1 MSAAMNAPMTT
12 WILDPAD
19 ALESPHAGGKARA
32 LARAARGGLSVPAWV
47 VLSDAAFL
55 QSNPSTLAG
64 MPEGEV
70 RSAIDAAVRT
80 LCPMSERLAVRS
92 SACDEDG
99 VQHSFAGQLASF
111 LNVAPEDAAARVR
124 DVWRSAFDEKTLRY
138 RRERGLAA
146 SPRPPAVILQ
156 RMVEARV
163 AGVAFS
169 ADPVSGRRG
178 VAVVSAVQGLGAALV
193 SGEVDAQTW
202 HISRDGAILER
213 HLSHPSSKIE
223 DPLLTDQ
230 QVQEVASLAATAE
243 RLFGCPQ
250 DIEWAIGDRLML
262 LQSRPITSLRAD
274 QHHDAPPMIWDN
286 SNIVESY
293 SGITTPLTFS
303 FACEIYPPVY
313 REFCRM
319 MGVPRR
325 LIARHDDTFLN
336 VLGLV
341 RGRLYYNLLNW
352 YRILALLPA
361 YRMNRRFLEQ
371 MMGVEQALAE
381 EQADAIAK
389 HVSSGRLA
397 DGLRLARTVVGL
409 VANHLTLNRRITA
422 FNRRLTIALAPPS
435 PPLADCRPDELV
447 AHYRALRSRLLLNWD
462 APLVNDFFAMVF
474 YGLLRRQV
482 VRWCGHDDATL
493 QNELI
498 GGEGGMVSAEPAI
511 LIQHLARRAAEDT
524 PLLEC
529 LSSGHLPDIHAELE
543 RRPEL
548 RDGCRAY
555 LAKFGDRTIN
565 ELKLESVSLHEDP
578 LPLFRAIGAFGR
590 QIAAARPDRQALS
603 PASRDRRRAAA
614 WARVSRALAGH
625 PIRRLALRWLL
636 KHARRRVRDR
646 ENLRLERTRLFARV
660 RQIFLEL
667 GRRLH
672 ARGVL
677 DAPRDVLYLE
687 VDEVMAF
694 VDGRSTCTDLR
705 SLAALRRREF
715 RAYEEGPV
723 LPNRFETRGSPYPE
737 NKNLSPEHVSHEHV
751 VSGFSRTPEGP
762 PKGGHYVREDQSFW
776 AHSAGAERDDERRGL
791 GCSPGVVRGPVRVV
805 TDPRRADLSTRS
817 ILVAEHTD
825 PGWIMVFPAAL
836 GVLVERGSVL
846 SHAAIVARELGI
858 PAVVSLPGV
867 TAWLRDGD
875 WIEMDGSTGVVRRV
889 ARPQEHERIV
899 VGVERAAAHAS

>member
-1 MSAAMNAPMTT
+1 MTT
-12 WILDPAD
+12 WILDPLD
-19 ALESPHAGGKARA
+19 ALDSPHAGGKARS

-47 VLSDAAFL
+47 VLSDAAFR
-55 QSNPSTLAG
+55 QFNPLTLSG

-80 LCPMSERLAVRS
+80 LCPMGERLAVRS

-111 LNVAPEDAAARVR
+111 LNVAPEDAVARVR
-124 DVWRSAFDEKTLRY
+124 DVWRSAFDERALRY
-138 RRERGLAA
+138 RRERGLPA

-169 ADPVSGRRG
+169 ADPVSNRRG
-178 VAVVSAVQGLGAALV
+178 VAVVSAVRGLGAALV
-193 SGEVDAQTW
+193 SGEVDAHTW
-202 HISRDGAILER
+202 HICRDGTILER
-213 HLSHPSSKIE
+213 HISETSRRIDGPV
-223 DPLLTDQ
+223 LTDE
-230 QVQEVASLAATAE
+230 QVQEVAALAATAE

-262 LQSRPITSLRAD
+262 LQSRPITSLRSD
-274 QHHDAPPMIWDN
+274 QDEDAPPIIWDN

-303 FACEIYPPVY
+303 FAREIYPPVY

-325 LIARHDDTFLN
+325 VIARHDDTFLN

-371 MMGVEQALAE
+371 MMGVEQALPD
-381 EQADAIAK
+381 EQADAIATQ
-389 HVSSGRLA
+389 VSSGRFA

-409 VANHLTLNRRITA
+409 VANHLTLNRRIAA
-422 FNRRLTIALAPPS
+422 FNRRLAIALAPTS

-474 YGLLRRQV
+474 YGLLRRLV
-482 VRWCGHDDATL
+482 ARWCGQDDATL

-511 LIQHLARRAAEDT
+511 LIQRFARLAAEDAA
-524 PLLEC
+524 LLER
-529 LSSGHLPDIHAELE
+529 LSSGHLLEISAELE

-548 RDGCRAY
+548 GDGCRAY

-590 QIAAARPDRQALS
+590 QIAAARPGRQVPS
-603 PASRDRRRAAA
+603 PARRRAAA
-614 WARVSRALAGH
+614 WARVSRALAWH
-625 PIRRLALRWLL
+625 PIRRLALSWVL

-687 VDEVMAF
+687 VDEVLAF

-715 RAYEEGPV
+715 RAYEDGPA
-723 LPNRFETRGSPYPE
+723 LPNRFETRGSPYHGHE
-737 NKNLSPEHVSHEHV
+737 NLSHKGE
-751 VSGFSRTPEGP
+751 VSGFSRTPEAP
-762 PKGGHYVREDQSFW
+762 QHYVRDPIRPR
-776 AHSAGAERDDERRGL
+776 ERDDQRRGL

-805 TDPRRADLSTRS
+805 TDPRRADLSSRS

-836 GVLVERGSVL
+836 GVIVERGSVL

-867 TAWLRDGD
+867 TDWLRDGD

-889 ARPQEHERIV
+889 ARPQEHERTV
-899 VGVERAAAHAS
+899 LGVEGAVAHAS

>member
-1 MSAAMNAPMTT
+1 MNAAMKAPMTT
-12 WILDPAD
+12 WILDPVD
-19 ALESPHAGGKARA
+19 ALDSPHAGGKARA

-47 VLSDAAFL
+47 VLSDAAL
-55 QSNPSTLAG
+55 PQSNPSTLSG

-80 LCPMSERLAVRS
+80 LCPMGERLAVRS

-111 LNVAPEDAAARVR
+111 LNVAPGDAAARVR
-124 DVWRSAFDEKTLRY
+124 DVWRSAFDERVLRY
-138 RRERGLAA
+138 RRERGLPG

-178 VAVVSAVQGLGAALV
+178 VAVVSAVRGLGAALV
-193 SGEVDAQTW
+193 SGEVDAHTW
-202 HISRDGAILER
+202 HVSRDGTILER
-213 HLSHPSSKIE
+213 HISKTFRKI
-223 DPLLTDQ
+223 DGPVLTDE
-230 QVQEVASLAATAE
+230 QVQEVAALAATAE

-262 LQSRPITSLRAD
+262 LQSRPITSLRSDLD
-274 QHHDAPPMIWDN
+274 QDAPPIIWDN

-293 SGITTPLTFS
+293 SGVTTPLTFS
-303 FACEIYPPVY
+303 FAREIYPPVY

-325 LIARHDDTFLN
+325 VIARHDDTFLN

-371 MMGVEQALAE
+371 MMGVEQALPD
-381 EQADAIAK
+381 EQADAIATE
-389 HVSSGRLA
+389 VSSGRFA
-397 DGLRLARTVVGL
+397 DGLRLARTAVGL
-409 VANHLTLNRRITA
+409 VANHVTLNRRIIA
-422 FNRRLTIALAPPS
+422 FNRRLAIALAPTS

-474 YGLLRRQV
+474 YGLLRRLV
-482 VRWCGHDDATL
+482 ARWCGHDDATL

-511 LIQHLARRAAEDT
+511 LIQRFARLAAED
-524 PLLEC
+524 PALLER
-529 LSSGHLPDIHAELE
+529 LSSGHLPDIRAELE

-590 QIAAARPDRQALS
+590 QIVAARPDRQVPS
-603 PASRDRRRAAA
+603 PARRRAAA
-614 WARVSRALAGH
+614 WARVSRALAWH
-625 PIRRLALRWLL
+625 PIRRLALSWVL

-677 DAPRDVLYLE
+677 DEPRDVLYLE
-687 VDEVMAF
+687 VDEVLAF

-715 RAYEEGPV
+715 RGYEDGPV
-723 LPNRFETRGSPYPE
+723 LPNRFETHGSPYHVHE
-737 NKNLSPEHVSHEHV
+737 NLSH
-751 VSGFSRTPEGP
+751 
-762 PKGGHYVREDQSFW
+762 KHYVREEDPSR
-776 AHSAGAERDDERRGL
+776 AHSAGAKRDDQRRGL

-805 TDPRRADLSTRS
+805 TDPRRADLSSRS
-817 ILVAEHTD
+817 ILVAEAHGPRMD
-825 PGWIMVFPAAL
+825 HGIPGGPRCDRRAR
-836 GVLVERGSVL
+836 ER
-846 SHAAIVARELGI
+846 AVAR
-858 PAVVSLPGV
+858 
-867 TAWLRDGD
+867 GD
-875 WIEMDGSTGVVRRV
+875 RGTRARHSGRCLV
-889 ARPQEHERIV
+889 AR
-899 VGVERAAAHAS
+899 GD

>member
-1 MSAAMNAPMTT
+1 MTK
-12 WILDPAD
+12 WVLDPVD
-19 ALESPHAGGKARA
+19 ALDSPHAGGKARA

-47 VLSDAAFL
+47 VLSDAACR
-55 QSNPSTLAG
+55 QSNPLTPSG

-80 LCPMSERLAVRS
+80 LCPMGERLAVRS

-111 LNVAPEDAAARVR
+111 LNVAPEEAAARVR
-124 DVWRSAFDEKTLRY
+124 DVWRSAFDKRALRY
-138 RRERGLAA
+138 RRERGLPA

-178 VAVVSAVQGLGAALV
+178 VAVVSAVRGLGAALV
-193 SGEVDAQTW
+193 SGEVDAHTW
-202 HISRDGAILER
+202 HVSRDGTILER
-213 HLSHPSSKIE
+213 HISKTSRKI
-223 DPLLTDQ
+223 DGPVLTDE
-230 QVQEVASLAATAE
+230 QVQEVAVLAATAE

-262 LQSRPITSLRAD
+262 LQSRPITSLRSD
-274 QHHDAPPMIWDN
+274 QDEDAPPIIWDN

-293 SGITTPLTFS
+293 SGVTTPLTFS
-303 FACEIYPPVY
+303 FAREIYPPVY

-325 LIARHDDTFLN
+325 VIARHDDTFLN

-371 MMGVEQALAE
+371 MMGVEQALPD
-381 EQADAIAK
+381 EQANAIATQ
-389 HVSSGRLA
+389 VSSGRFA
-397 DGLRLARTVVGL
+397 DGLRLARTVIGL
-409 VANHLTLNRRITA
+409 VANHVTLNRRITA
-422 FNRRLTIALAPPS
+422 FNRRLAIALAPAS

-447 AHYRALRSRLLLNWD
+447 AHYRALRGRLLLNWD

-474 YGLLRRQV
+474 YGLLRRLIA
-482 VRWCGHDDATL
+482 RWCGDDDATL

-511 LIQHLARRAAEDT
+511 LIQRFARLAAEDT
-524 PLLEC
+524 ALLER
-529 LSSGHLPDIHAELE
+529 LSSGHLPEIQAELE

-590 QIAAARPDRQALS
+590 QIAAARPDRQVPS
-603 PASRDRRRAAA
+603 PAGRRAAA
-614 WARVSRALAGH
+614 WARVSRALAWH
-625 PIRRLALRWLL
+625 PIRRLALSWVL

-687 VDEVMAF
+687 VDEVLAF

-723 LPNRFETRGSPYPE
+723 LPNRFETHGSPYHE
-737 NKNLSPEHVSHEHV
+737 HDNLSH
-751 VSGFSRTPEGP
+751 
-762 PKGGHYVREDQSFW
+762 KQYVREEDPSR
-776 AHSAGAERDDERRGL
+776 AHSAGARRDDHRRGL

-805 TDPRRADLSTRS
+805 TDPRRADLSSRS
-817 ILVAEHTD
+817 ILVAKHTD

-836 GVLVERGSVL
+836 GVIVERGSVL

-867 TAWLRDGD
+867 TDWLRDGD

-889 ARPQEHERIV
+889 ARPRDHEQTV
-899 VGVERAAAHAS
+899 LGVEGVVAHAS

>member
-1 MSAAMNAPMTT
+1 MTT
-12 WILDPAD
+12 WILDPFD
-19 ALESPHAGGKARA
+19 ALDSPHAGGKARA

-55 QSNPSTLAG
+55 ESNPSTLSG

-80 LCPMSERLAVRS
+80 LCPMGERLAVRS

-111 LNVAPEDAAARVR
+111 LSVAPEDAAARVR
-124 DVWRSAFDEKTLRY
+124 DVWRSAFDEGVLRY
-138 RRERGLAA
+138 RRERGLPA

-156 RMVEARV
+156 RMVDARM

-169 ADPVSGRRG
+169 ADPISGRRG
-178 VAVVSAVQGLGAALV
+178 VAVVSAVRGLGAALV
-193 SGEVDAQTW
+193 SGEVDAHTW
-202 HISRDGAILER
+202 HVCRDGTILER
-213 HLSHPSSKIE
+213 DIANTSRKID
-223 DPLLTDQ
+223 DPVLTDE
-230 QVQEVASLAATAE
+230 QVQEVAALAATAE

-262 LQSRPITSLRAD
+262 LQSRPITSLRSD
-274 QHHDAPPMIWDN
+274 QDEDAPPIIWDN

-293 SGITTPLTFS
+293 SGVTTPLTFS
-303 FACEIYPPVY
+303 FAREIYPPVY

-325 LIARHDDTFLN
+325 VIARHDDTFLN

-352 YRILALLPA
+352 YRILALLPG

-371 MMGVEQALAE
+371 MMGVEQALPE
-381 EQADAIAK
+381 EQADAIATQ
-389 HVSSGRLA
+389 VSSGRFR
-397 DGLRLARTVVGL
+397 DGLRLARTVIGL
-409 VANHLTLNRRITA
+409 VANHVTLNRRIAA
-422 FNRRLTIALAPPS
+422 FNRRLAIALAPTS

-474 YGLLRRQV
+474 YGLLRRLV
-482 VRWCGHDDATL
+482 ARWCGQDDATL
-493 QNELI
+493 QNDLI

-511 LIQHLARRAAEDT
+511 LIRRLARLAADDT
-524 PLLEC
+524 ALLER
-529 LSSGHLPDIHAELE
+529 LSSGSLPDIRAELE

-548 RDGCRAY
+548 RDGCRDY

-565 ELKLESVSLHEDP
+565 ELKLESVTLHEDP

-590 QIAAARPDRQALS
+590 QIAAARPARQVLS
-603 PASRDRRRAAA
+603 PARRRAAA
-614 WARVSRALAGH
+614 WARVSRALARH
-625 PIRRLALRWLL
+625 PIRRLALSWVL

-660 RQIFLEL
+660 RQIFVEL

-677 DAPRDVLYLE
+677 DAPRDVLYVE
-687 VDEVMAF
+687 VDEVLAF

-705 SLAALRRREF
+705 SLAAIRRREF

-723 LPNRFETRGSPYPE
+723 LPSRFETRGSPYHWHE
-737 NKNLSPEHVSHEHV
+737 SLFHECVSHQHV
-751 VSGFSRTPEGP
+751 VSGFSRTTEGP
-762 PKGGHYVREDQSFW
+762 PKGGHYVREDPSR
-776 AHSAGAERDDERRGL
+776 AHPAGVNRDDQRRGL
-791 GCSPGVVRGPVRVV
+791 GCSPGVVCGPVRVV
-805 TDPRRADLSTRS
+805 TDPRRADLSSRS

-836 GVLVERGSVL
+836 GVIVERGSVL

-867 TAWLRDGD
+867 TGWLTDGD

-889 ARPQEHERIV
+889 VRRQEHERTV
-899 VGVERAAAHAS
+899 LGVEGAVAHAS

>member
-1 MSAAMNAPMTT
+1 MTT
-12 WILDPAD
+12 WILDPFD
-19 ALESPHAGGKARA
+19 ALDSPHAGGKARA

-55 QSNPSTLAG
+55 ESNPSTLSG

-80 LCPMSERLAVRS
+80 LCPMGERLAVRS

-111 LNVAPEDAAARVR
+111 LSVAPEDAAARVR
-124 DVWRSAFDEKTLRY
+124 DVWRSAFDEGVLRY
-138 RRERGLAA
+138 RRERGLPA

-156 RMVEARV
+156 RMVDARM

-169 ADPVSGRRG
+169 ADPISGRRG
-178 VAVVSAVQGLGAALV
+178 VAVVSAVRGLGAALV
-193 SGEVDAQTW
+193 SGEVDAHTW
-202 HISRDGAILER
+202 HVCRDGTILER
-213 HLSHPSSKIE
+213 DIANTSRTID
-223 DPLLTDQ
+223 DPVLTDA
-230 QVQEVASLAATAE
+230 QVQEVAALAATAE

-262 LQSRPITSLRAD
+262 LQSRPITSLRSD
-274 QHHDAPPMIWDN
+274 QDEDAPPIIWDN

-293 SGITTPLTFS
+293 SGVTTPLTFS
-303 FACEIYPPVY
+303 FAREIYPPVY

-325 LIARHDDTFLN
+325 VIARHDDTFLN

-352 YRILALLPA
+352 YRILALLPG

-371 MMGVEQALAE
+371 MMGVEQALPE
-381 EQADAIAK
+381 EQADAIATQ
-389 HVSSGRLA
+389 VSSGRFA
-397 DGLRLARTVVGL
+397 DGLRLARTVIGL
-409 VANHLTLNRRITA
+409 VANHVTLNRRIAA
-422 FNRRLTIALAPPS
+422 FNRRLAIALAPTS

-474 YGLLRRQV
+474 YGLLRRLV
-482 VRWCGHDDATL
+482 ARWCGQDDATL
-493 QNELI
+493 QNDLI

-511 LIQHLARRAAEDT
+511 LIRRLARLAAEDT
-524 PLLEC
+524 ALLER
-529 LSSGHLPDIHAELE
+529 LSSGSLPDIRAELE

-548 RDGCRAY
+548 RDGCRDY

-590 QIAAARPDRQALS
+590 QIAAARPARQVLS
-603 PASRDRRRAAA
+603 PARRRAAA
-614 WARVSRALAGH
+614 WARVSRALARH
-625 PIRRLALRWLL
+625 PIRRLALSWVL

-672 ARGVL
+672 AAWRARCAARRAV
-677 DAPRDVLYLE
+677 PRS
-687 VDEVMAF
+687 
-694 VDGRSTCTDLR
+694 GRSPGV
-705 SLAALRRREF
+705 RRRPLDLHRPAIPR
-715 RAYEEGPV
+715 RASTPGV
-723 LPNRFETRGSPYPE
+723 SRLRGRPGTSEPLRDAWISVSLHE
-737 NKNLSPEHVSHEHV
+737 SLFHECVSHQRV
-751 VSGFSRTPEGP
+751 VSGFSRTTEGP
-762 PKGGHYVREDQSFW
+762 PKGGHYVRENPSRAQS
-776 AHSAGAERDDERRGL
+776 GRRQHGMT
-791 GCSPGVVRGPVRVV
+791 S
-805 TDPRRADLSTRS
+805 
-817 ILVAEHTD
+817 
-825 PGWIMVFPAAL
+825 
-836 GVLVERGSVL
+836 
-846 SHAAIVARELGI
+846 
-858 PAVVSLPGV
+858 AVVS
-867 TAWLRDGD
+867 
-875 WIEMDGSTGVVRRV
+875 
-889 ARPQEHERIV
+889 
-899 VGVERAAAHAS
+899 AAARAWFEVRCVS

>member
-1 MSAAMNAPMTT
+1 MPA
-12 WILDPAD
+12 WIFDPVEALD
-19 ALESPHAGGKARA
+19 SPHAGGKARA
-32 LARAARGGLSVPAWV
+32 LARAAQGGLCVPDWI
-47 VLSDAAFL
+47 VLSDAACL
-55 QSNPSTLAG
+55 HSNPSTLPG
-64 MPEGEV
+64 IFEGVTMASDV

-80 LCPMSERLAVRS
+80 LCPKGERLAVRS
-92 SACDEDG
+92 SASDEDG
-99 VQHSFAGQLASF
+99 RQHSFAGQLASF
-111 LNVAPEDAAARVR
+111 LNVAPEDAAARVC
-124 DVWRSAFDEKTLRY
+124 DVWRSAFDDTALRY
-138 RRERGLAA
+138 RRERGVPG

-163 AGVAFS
+163 SGVAFS
-169 ADPVSGRRG
+169 ADPVSGRRR
-178 VAVVSAVQGLGAALV
+178 VSVVSAVRGLGAALV
-193 SGEVDAQTW
+193 AGEVDAHTW
-202 HISRDGAILER
+202 HAGADGTILER
-213 HLSHPSSKIE
+213 HGLQSSSNL
-223 DPLLTDQ
+223 DGPPLTGE
-230 QVQEVASLAATAE
+230 QVHEVAALAAAAE

-250 DIEWAIGDRLML
+250 DIEWAIDDRLML
-262 LQSRPITSLRAD
+262 LQSRPITSLGPD
-274 QHHDAPPMIWDN
+274 HDEDSPVIIWDN

-293 SGITTPLTFS
+293 SGVTTPLTFS
-303 FACEIYPPVY
+303 FAREIYPPVY

-319 MGVPRR
+319 MGVPQRV
-325 LIARHDDTFLN
+325 IARHDDTFLN

-352 YRILALLPA
+352 YRILALLPG

-371 MMGVEQALAE
+371 MIGVERALPVEQAE
-381 EQADAIAK
+381 AIATQM
-389 HVSSGRLA
+389 SSGRFA
-397 DGLRLARTVVGL
+397 DGLRLARTVLGL
-409 VANHLTLNRRITA
+409 VVNHLTLNRRITA
-422 FNRRLTIALAPPS
+422 FNRRLTIALAPAS

-447 AHYRALRSRLLLNWD
+447 ARYRALRSRLLLNWD

-474 YGLLRRQV
+474 YGLLRRLV
-482 VRWCGHDDATL
+482 ARWCGDDDATL
-493 QNELI
+493 QNALI

-511 LIQHLARRAAEDT
+511 LIQRLARLAAEDT
-524 PLLEC
+524 ALLER
-529 LSSGHLPDIHAELE
+529 LGTGGLPEIRAELE

-548 RDGCRAY
+548 RDGCHDY

-590 QIAAARPDRQALS
+590 QVAAARRDRQVSS
-603 PASRDRRRAAA
+603 PASRDERRAAA
-614 WARVSRALAGH
+614 WARVSRALAWH
-625 PIRRLALRWLL
+625 PIRRLALSWVVR
-636 KHARRRVRDR
+636 HARRRVRDR

-687 VDEVMAF
+687 IDEVLAF

-723 LPNRFETRGSPYPE
+723 LPNRFVTRGSPY
-737 NKNLSPEHVSHEHV
+737 LLSHEDV

-762 PKGGHYVREDQSFW
+762 PKGGHYVRE
-776 AHSAGAERDDERRGL
+776 ERDDERRGL

-805 TDPRRADLSTRS
+805 TDPRSADLSRRS
-817 ILVAEHTD
+817 ILVATHTD

-836 GVLVERGSVL
+836 GVVVERGSVL

-867 TAWLRDGD
+867 IGWLKDGD
-875 WIEMDGSTGVVRRV
+875 WIEIDGSTGVVRRV
-889 ARPQEHERIV
+889 AGADEREPTVLGIEGAV
-899 VGVERAAAHAS
+899 AHAS

>member
-1 MSAAMNAPMTT
+1 MSA
-12 WILDPAD
+12 
-19 ALESPHAGGKARA
+19 
-32 LARAARGGLSVPAWV
+32 
-47 VLSDAAFL
+47 
-55 QSNPSTLAG
+55 
-64 MPEGEV
+64 
-70 RSAIDAAVRT
+70 
-80 LCPMSERLAVRS
+80 
-92 SACDEDG
+92 
-99 VQHSFAGQLASF
+99 
-111 LNVAPEDAAARVR
+111 
-124 DVWRSAFDEKTLRY
+124 
-138 RRERGLAA
+138 
-146 SPRPPAVILQ
+146 
-156 RMVEARV
+156 
-163 AGVAFS
+163 
-169 ADPVSGRRG
+169 
-178 VAVVSAVQGLGAALV
+178 
-193 SGEVDAQTW
+193 
-202 HISRDGAILER
+202 RDGTILER
-213 HLSHPSSKIE
+213 HISKTSRKI
-223 DPLLTDQ
+223 DGPVLTDE
-230 QVQEVASLAATAE
+230 QVQEVAALAATAE

-262 LQSRPITSLRAD
+262 LQSRPITSLRSD
-274 QHHDAPPMIWDN
+274 QDQDAPPIIWDN

-293 SGITTPLTFS
+293 SGVTTPLTFS
-303 FACEIYPPVY
+303 FAREIYPPVY

-325 LIARHDDTFLN
+325 VIARHDDTFLN

-371 MMGVEQALAE
+371 MMGVEQALPD
-381 EQADAIAK
+381 EQADAIATE
-389 HVSSGRLA
+389 VSSGRFA

-409 VANHLTLNRRITA
+409 VANHVTLNRRITA
-422 FNRRLTIALAPPS
+422 FNRRLAIALAPTS

-474 YGLLRRQV
+474 YGLLRRLV
-482 VRWCGHDDATL
+482 ARWCGHDDATL

-511 LIQHLARRAAEDT
+511 LIQRLARLAAEDT
-524 PLLEC
+524 ALLER
-529 LSSGHLPDIHAELE
+529 LSSGHLPDIRAELE

-590 QIAAARPDRQALS
+590 QIAAARPDRQVPS
-603 PASRDRRRAAA
+603 PARRRAAA
-614 WARVSRALAGH
+614 WARVSRALAWH
-625 PIRRLALRWLL
+625 PIRRLALSWVL

-687 VDEVMAF
+687 VDEVLAF

-723 LPNRFETRGSPYPE
+723 LPNRFETRGSPY
-737 NKNLSPEHVSHEHV
+737 HVHV
-751 VSGFSRTPEGP
+751 
-762 PKGGHYVREDQSFW
+762 
-776 AHSAGAERDDERRGL
+776 
-791 GCSPGVVRGPVRVV
+791 
-805 TDPRRADLSTRS
+805 
-817 ILVAEHTD
+817 
-825 PGWIMVFPAAL
+825 
-836 GVLVERGSVL
+836 
-846 SHAAIVARELGI
+846 
-858 PAVVSLPGV
+858 
-867 TAWLRDGD
+867 
-875 WIEMDGSTGVVRRV
+875 
-889 ARPQEHERIV
+889 
-899 VGVERAAAHAS
+899 

>member
-1 MSAAMNAPMTT
+1 MAGRAMNAAMKAPMTT
-12 WILDPAD
+12 WILDPVD
-19 ALESPHAGGKARA
+19 ALDSPHAGGKARA

-55 QSNPSTLAG
+55 QSNPSTLSG
-64 MPEGEV
+64 ILEGEV
-70 RSAIDAAVRT
+70 RSAVDAAVRT
-80 LCPMSERLAVRS
+80 LCPMGERLAVRS

-124 DVWRSAFDEKTLRY
+124 DVWRSAFEERALRY
-138 RRERGLAA
+138 RRERGLPA

-156 RMVEARV
+156 RMVEACV

-178 VAVVSAVQGLGAALV
+178 VAVVSAVRGLGAALV
-193 SGEVDAQTW
+193 SGEVDAHTW
-202 HISRDGAILER
+202 QVCRDGTILER
-213 HLSHPSSKIE
+213 HVSDTSRPT
-223 DPLLTDQ
+223 DRPVLTDE
-230 QVQEVASLAATAE
+230 QVRAVAGLAADAE

-262 LQSRPITSLRAD
+262 LQSRPITSLRSHQD
-274 QHHDAPPMIWDN
+274 QDAPPTIWDN

-293 SGITTPLTFS
+293 SGVTAPLTFS
-303 FACEIYPPVY
+303 FAREIYPPVY

-325 LIARHDDTFLN
+325 VIARHDDTFLN

-371 MMGVEQALAE
+371 MMGVEQALPD
-381 EQADAIAK
+381 EQADAIATQ
-389 HVSSGRLA
+389 VSCGRFA

-409 VANHLTLNRRITA
+409 VANHVTLNWRITA
-422 FNRRLTIALAPPS
+422 FNRRLAIALAPAA

-447 AHYRALRSRLLLNWD
+447 GHYRALRSRLLLNWD

-474 YGLLRRQV
+474 YGLLRRLV
-482 VRWCGHDDATL
+482 ARWCGDDDATL

-511 LIQHLARRAAEDT
+511 LIQGLARLAATDT
-524 PLLEC
+524 ALLER
-529 LSSGHLPDIHAELE
+529 LSGGRLPDIRADLE
-543 RRPEL
+543 HRPEL
-548 RDGCRAY
+548 RDGCRDY
-555 LAKFGDRTIN
+555 LAKFGDRTFN
-565 ELKLESVSLHEDP
+565 ELKLESVSLNEDP

-590 QIAAARPDRQALS
+590 QIAAARSDRHAPSS
-603 PASRDRRRAAA
+603 PSGDERRAAA
-614 WARVSRALAGH
+614 WARVSQAIAGH
-625 PIRRLALRWLL
+625 PIRRQVLSWVL

-672 ARGVL
+672 AVGVL

-687 VDEVMAF
+687 VDEVLAF

-705 SLAALRRREF
+705 SLAALRCREF

-723 LPNRFETRGSPYPE
+723 LPNRFETHGSPYHE
-737 NKNLSPEHVSHEHV
+737 HENLSPEHVA
-751 VSGFSRTPEGP
+751 SGFSRTSEGP
-762 PKGGHYVREDQSFW
+762 PEGGHYVREDQSLRV
-776 AHSAGAERDDERRGL
+776 HSAGARRDDERRGL

-836 GVLVERGSVL
+836 AVLVERGSVL

-867 TAWLRDGD
+867 TDWLSDGD

-889 ARPQEHERIV
+889 ASPQAHERTLV
-899 VGVERAAAHAS
+899 SVEGAVAHAS

>member
-1 MSAAMNAPMTT
+1 MTAAMTTPMTT
-12 WILDPAD
+12 WVLDPID
-19 ALESPHAGGKARA
+19 ALDSPHAGGKARA
-32 LARAARGGLSVPAWV
+32 LARAARGGLCVPAWV

-55 QSNPSTLAG
+55 ASLTEEERDALQSDSSTLSG
-64 MPEGEV
+64 MLERVSITGEV
-70 RSAIDAAVRT
+70 RSAIDAAVRK
-80 LCPMSERLAVRS
+80 LCPMGERLAVRS

-99 VQHSFAGQLASF
+99 VHHSFAGQLASF
-111 LNVAPEDAAARVR
+111 LNAAPEDAAARVR
-124 DVWRSAFDEKTLRY
+124 DVWRSALDERALRY
-138 RRERGLAA
+138 RRERGLPA

-178 VAVVSAVQGLGAALV
+178 VAVVSAVRGLGAALV
-193 SGEVDAQTW
+193 SGEVDAHTW
-202 HISRDGAILER
+202 HVCRDGTILER
-213 HLSHPSSKIE
+213 HISKTSRTI
-223 DPLLTDQ
+223 DGAVLTDE
-230 QVQEVASLAATAE
+230 QVQEVAALAATAE
-243 RLFGCPQ
+243 RLFACPQ
-250 DIEWAIGDRLML
+250 DIEWAIGDQLVL
-262 LQSRPITSLRAD
+262 LQSRPITSLRSEP
-274 QHHDAPPMIWDN
+274 HRDAAPTIWDN

-293 SGITTPLTFS
+293 SGVTTPLTFS
-303 FACEIYPPVY
+303 FAREIYPPVY

-325 LIARHDDTFLN
+325 VIARHDDTFLN

-371 MMGVEQALAE
+371 MMGVEQALPD
-381 EQADAIAK
+381 EQADAIATE
-389 HVSSGRLA
+389 VSSGRFA

-409 VANHLTLNRRITA
+409 VANHVTLNRRISA
-422 FNRRLTIALAPPS
+422 FNRRLAIALAPTS
-435 PPLADCRPDELV
+435 PPLADCRAEELV
-447 AHYRALRSRLLLNWD
+447 AHYRALRSRLLLHWD

-474 YGLLRRQV
+474 YGLLRRLV
-482 VRWCGHDDATL
+482 ARWCGDDDATL

-511 LIQHLARRAAEDT
+511 LIQRLARLAAEDT
-524 PLLEC
+524 PLLER
-529 LSSGHLPDIHAELE
+529 LSSGRLPEIRAELE

-548 RDGCRAY
+548 RDGCRDY

-565 ELKLESVSLHEDP
+565 ELKLESVSLHDDP
-578 LPLFRAIGAFGR
+578 MPLFRAIGAFGR
-590 QIAAARPDRQALS
+590 QIAASRPDGPLS
-603 PASRDRRRAAA
+603 SSTSGDRRRAAA
-614 WARVSRALAGH
+614 RARVSRALAGH
-625 PIRRLALRWLL
+625 PIRRLVLSWVL
-636 KHARRRVRDR
+636 KHARRRVCDR

-660 RQIFLEL
+660 RLIFLEL
-667 GRRLH
+667 GRSLH
-672 ARGVL
+672 AAGLL

-687 VDEVMAF
+687 VDEVLAF

-705 SLAALRRREF
+705 ALAALRRREF
-715 RAYEEGPV
+715 RAHENDAEGPV
-723 LPNRFETRGSPYPE
+723 LPNRFETRGSPYHA
-737 NKNLSPEHVSHEHV
+737 S
-751 VSGFSRTPEGP
+751 
-762 PKGGHYVREDQSFW
+762 HYVRQNPSR
-776 AHSAGAERDDERRGL
+776 ASSADATRDDERRGL

-805 TDPRRADLSTRS
+805 TDPRRADLSSRS

-867 TAWLRDGD
+867 TDWLTDGD

-889 ARPQEHERIV
+889 ARSQARERTV
-899 VGVERAAAHAS
+899 LGAEGAVAHAT